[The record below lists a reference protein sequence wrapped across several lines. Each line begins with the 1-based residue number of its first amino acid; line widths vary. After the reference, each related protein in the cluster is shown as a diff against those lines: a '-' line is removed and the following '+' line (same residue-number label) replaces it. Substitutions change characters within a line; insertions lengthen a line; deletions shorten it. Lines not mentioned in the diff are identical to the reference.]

1 MAIGSTTEMIGR
13 LITMQRQSLSHT
25 GVDMV
30 AAEHL
35 ALVLNSYDDV
45 DDVRAWRFPA
55 ACPSCLAVEG
65 VPTRMSNQT
74 EDVMEVWVRCCR
86 CAHEWRVKSDPPVF
100 EFRMKPDRRR
110 RSSGE

>member
-1 MAIGSTTEMIGR
+1 MAMSAMTEMIGR

-35 ALVLNSYDDV
+35 ALVLNSNAGM

-55 ACPSCLAVEG
+55 ACPSCLALEG
-65 VPTRMSNQT
+65 VPTKMSNQT
-74 EDVMEVWVRCCR
+74 DDSMEVWVRCCR
-86 CAHEWRVKSDPPVF
+86 CAHEWRVKSDPPVLQ
-100 EFRMKPDRRR
+100 FRMKPDRRR
-110 RSSGE
+110 RSEG